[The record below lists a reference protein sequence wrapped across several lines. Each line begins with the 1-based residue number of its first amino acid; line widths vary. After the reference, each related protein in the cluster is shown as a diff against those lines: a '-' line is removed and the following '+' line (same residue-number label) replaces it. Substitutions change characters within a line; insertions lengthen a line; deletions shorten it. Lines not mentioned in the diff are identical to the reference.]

1 MYIYLKNY
9 NGINCIY
16 SYSKDLDNVDIL
28 LNQGKNVLFHD
39 SDKCY
44 LYPDNKF
51 FTVDSEENDKLNIL
65 CEEDVLQF
73 SDNGI
78 GFVFYSSEADD
89 NTIVPTCV
97 CNSNCIMCPIPEN
110 VRRNSDISSL
120 DFLLL
125 QVKHIPK
132 SAKHITLTGGEPF
145 IIGKDIFTLL
155 KHIRDELPYTS
166 LQILTNGRIFA
177 NKAYFSELIDNIPSN
192 VEIGIP
198 IHGADKSVHDYITSA
213 AGSFDQTV
221 IGIKRLISRGV
232 QVELRIVVSKL
243 NAAYIK
249 DIASLIVKEFPKV
262 NSVKLMGLEML
273 GNAAVNME
281 RVWIPYQ
288 DAFEASEQA
297 INILLSEGID
307 VAIYNF
313 PLCVVPK
320 KYWVI
325 YKRSIGESKTKYLE
339 KCEKCKEKSVCGG
352 FFSGTIR
359 LIDKVTPFYD

>member
-1 MYIYLKNY
+1 M
-9 NGINCIY
+9 
-16 SYSKDLDNVDIL
+16 SIL

-39 SDKCY
+39 TDKCY
-44 LYPDNKF
+44 LYPDNTF
-51 FTVDSEENDKLNIL
+51 FFIDSEENEKLNIL

-73 SDNGI
+73 RDNGV

-110 VRRNSDISSL
+110 VRRNSDISNI

-125 QVKHIPK
+125 QAKHIPK
-132 SAKHITLTGGEPF
+132 GAKHITLTGGEPF
-145 IIGKDIFTLL
+145 VLGKDIFILL
-155 KHIRDELPYTS
+155 KYIRDELPYTS

-177 NKAYFSELIDNIPSN
+177 SKAYFNELINSIPSN
-192 VEIGIP
+192 LEIGIP
-198 IHGADKSVHDYITSA
+198 IHGANKDVHDYITSA
-213 AGSFDQTV
+213 PGSFDQTI
-221 IGIKRLISRGV
+221 IGIKRLIARGIK
-232 QVELRIVVSKL
+232 VELRIVVSKL
-243 NAAYIK
+243 NVAYIK

-262 NSVKLMGLEML
+262 NSVKIMGLEML

-281 RVWIPYQ
+281 SVWLPYQ
-288 DAFEASEQA
+288 DAFDKSEDA
-297 INILLSEGID
+297 INILLSTGID

-320 KYWVI
+320 KYWGI
-325 YKRSIGESKTKYLE
+325 YKRSIGESKTKYLTE
-339 KCEKCKEKSVCGG
+339 CEKCKEKAVCGG

-359 LIDKVTPFYD
+359 LIDKVTPYYD